1 MLERPDLAWCL
12 VDDRLV
18 FLDVCRDRYFCLP
31 EERNAALVSEIR
43 AGTLADRHWR
53 QPEDFPRPGNWA
65 SPATTCEATLCG
77 GFDLAGTAKALWVER
92 RVERRLATKS
102 LSVVLTEARSALR
115 RACMV
120 SPSLSE
126 RGNRCVHAFEQAKLL
141 RSAEGQC
148 LPRSLALALCLA
160 RCGDRP
166 HVVLGVHLH
175 PFKAHCWVQSGD
187 AVLNDSAE
195 EVLRYQPILVI

>member
-12 VDDRLV
+12 VDDTLV
-18 FLDVCRDRYFCLP
+18 FLDVLNDRYFCLP
-31 EERNAALVSEIR
+31 EERNAALIPEIR
-43 AGTLADRHWR
+43 VGTVPDRLWR
-53 QPEDFPRPGNWA
+53 QPEDFPRPGSWT
-65 SPATTCEATLCG
+65 SPATTCGATRGG
-77 GFDLAGTAKALWVER
+77 GFDLAETAKALWVQR

-102 LSVVLTEARSALR
+102 LSVVLTETRSALR
-115 RACMV
+115 RASVV
-120 SPSLSE
+120 SPPLSE
-126 RGNRCVHAFEQAKLL
+126 RGSRCVRAFEQAKLL

-166 HVVLGVHLH
+166 HLVLGVHLR

-195 EVLRYQPILVI
+195 EVLRYQPILII

>member
-1 MLERPDLAWCL
+1 MLQSPDLAWCL

-18 FLDVCRDRYFCLP
+18 FLDVCKDRYFCLP
-31 EERNAALVSEIR
+31 EERNAALISEIR
-43 AGTLADRHWR
+43 ASMVPDGLWR
-53 QPEDFPRPGNWA
+53 QPESFPRPVDWTLA
-65 SPATTCEATLCG
+65 ARTCEAIREG
-77 GFDLAGTAKALWVER
+77 EFDLAETARALWAHR
-92 RVERRLATKS
+92 RIERRLATKS
-102 LSVVLTEARSALR
+102 LSVVLTETRSALL
-115 RACMV
+115 RASMI

-126 RGNRCVHAFEQAKLL
+126 RGSRCVRAFEQAKLL
-141 RSAEGQC
+141 RSAKGQC

-166 HVVLGVHLH
+166 HVVLGVHLR

-195 EVLRYQPILVI
+195 EVLRYQPILII